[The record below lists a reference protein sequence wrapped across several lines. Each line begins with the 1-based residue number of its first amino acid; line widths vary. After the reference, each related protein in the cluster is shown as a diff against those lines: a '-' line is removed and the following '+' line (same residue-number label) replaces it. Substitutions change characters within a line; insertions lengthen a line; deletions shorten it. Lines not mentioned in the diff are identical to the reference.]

1 MAMNKGRILTI
12 ARNYCANWNVGKCLG
27 CVFSRDDGYLSMKL
41 DKEIMGK
48 ECKVEEGCNYFESVV
63 VPGILEQRDIKTI
76 QRRDIWK

>member
-1 MAMNKGRILTI
+1 
-12 ARNYCANWNVGKCLG
+12 
-27 CVFSRDDGYLSMKL
+27 L

-76 QRRDIWK
+76 QRRDI